1 MSSTVV
7 DSSAPRSARSSDWPE
22 LAVTAWQRLHEKGLA
37 ATDQAPRGS
46 LSLRV
51 PGGETFMLLESDRP
65 HAPGPQ
71 ALRGAAVGGVAAV
84 HAAVYQSRPDVGG
97 VFISQQPWAR
107 ELIQLRQTMPA
118 VFDEQVR
125 HLGREVAHAAQP
137 IIALPPRA
145 HGLLSAGANA
155 YVFDDFVLC
164 LGLTR
169 ERLIFN
175 AELLEKCAK
184 AYVLATLTGQRVGTL
199 PWLVR
204 FIANRRL
211 RKDEGRA
218 AQAYSR
224 GEMPTGLNAY

>member
-1 MSSTVV
+1 MSTVV
-7 DSSAPRSARSSDWPE
+7 DSSATQAPDWSE
-22 LAVTAWQRLHEKGLA
+22 QALTAWARLHDKGLA
-37 ATDQAPRGS
+37 ATPQAPQGS

-51 PGGETFMLLESDRP
+51 PGGEAFVLLESDRP
-65 HAPGPQ
+65 HAPSPQ
-71 ALRGAAVGGVAAV
+71 ALRTQAAGMAAV
-84 HAAVYQSRPDVGG
+84 HAAVYQARPDVGG

-107 ELIQLRQTMPA
+107 DLVHLRQTMPA

-137 IIALPPRA
+137 IVTLPARA
-145 HGLLSAGANA
+145 HRVLSGGANA

-184 AYVLATLTGQRVGTL
+184 AYVLATLTGRRVGTL

-211 RKDEGRA
+211 IKDEGRA
-218 AQAYSR
+218 AQAHAR
-224 GEMPTGLNAY
+224 GEVPTGLNAY